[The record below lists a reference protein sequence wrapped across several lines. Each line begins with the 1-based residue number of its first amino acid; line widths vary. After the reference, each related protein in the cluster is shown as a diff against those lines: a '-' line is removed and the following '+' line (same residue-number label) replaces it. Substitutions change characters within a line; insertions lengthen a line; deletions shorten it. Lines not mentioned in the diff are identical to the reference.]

1 MFIQFYRKG
10 IMEQLN
16 ITETQKKIIEDFEEL
31 QEWDERYALIIK
43 MGRELPLLGEEY
55 KNEKYK
61 INGCQSQVWIN
72 ARFEEGKIWFD
83 ADSDAMIVK
92 GLIAL
97 LIKVYSGRTPA
108 EILSTPPDFLK
119 KLGIDNHLS
128 PTRKNGLAAMLKQI
142 QMYAFAFKTVADRQN
157 KS

>member
-1 MFIQFYRKG
+1 MT
-10 IMEQLN
+10 
-16 ITETQKKIIEDFEEL
+16 ITEVQDKIVEEFEFL

-43 MGRELPLLGEEY
+43 MGKELDQFPDEF

-61 INGCQSQVWIN
+61 LSGCQSQVWIN
-72 ARFEEGKIWFD
+72 AKLDDGKIVFT

-97 LIKVYSGRTPA
+97 LIKVYSGRTPE

-119 KLGIDNHLS
+119 KLGIDSHLS

-142 QMYAFAFKTVADRQN
+142 QMFAFAFKTVTDKQ
-157 KS
+157 KK